1 MNATGFDI
9 QAELFGKEVNSLE
22 AKSMELKTHA
32 NMSREELKKAA
43 KNFESYVMSFMYKS
57 MYEAVPKNDVM
68 GRSDFEG
75 VFMNMYLEEATKNS
89 PDVPG
94 SLANQLVKQ
103 YEKHL
108 GTEAQ
113 DEVGEINVSTTNVN
127 KSVTGQ
133 LLSFVNNYRQDRAVQ
148 HVFKDFDAMIA
159 KVEGQVSSKYG
170 MRMHPLL
177 KEERFHSGV
186 DVALELGAPVKAASK
201 GNVVF
206 AGVQG
211 GYGNTVVLDHGL
223 GVSSVYAHLSE
234 INVKQGEK
242 INKNDLVGKVG
253 SSGLSTGPHLH
264 FEVRKDGKTID
275 PQHLSLPD
283 K

>member
-1 MNATGFDI
+1 MNTTGFDI
-9 QAELFGKEVNSLE
+9 QAQLFGKELNSLE
-22 AKSMELKTHA
+22 AKSINLKDNP
-32 NMSREELKKAA
+32 NMSREDLKKAA

-108 GTEAQ
+108 GTEAE

-133 LLSFVNNYRQDRAVQ
+133 LLSFVNNYRQDRAMQ
-148 HVFKDFDAMIA
+148 NVFKDFDAMIA

-170 MRMHPLL
+170 MRKHPIL

-201 GNVVF
+201 GNVIF
-206 AGVQG
+206 AGEQG

-234 INVKQGEK
+234 IHVKEGEK
-242 INKNDLVGKVG
+242 VNKNDLVGKVG
-253 SSGLSTGPHLH
+253 STGVSTGPHLH

-275 PQHLSLPD
+275 PQHLNLPD